1 MKGFYSLI
9 NIPKVEKGAKRE
21 GRDLH
26 RSACS
31 GRDVNAHRRT
41 EQISYSVF
49 VPVDELCRCDD
60 KKLHGRVG
68 QAIEVHRAGL
78 LAVHLSHSDARSI
91 LLLGPLAGLH
101 QAGSQVDHATP
112 YHGVKIR
119 GAGTQRNRKGEGGGT
134 RSDQDRDQFLEKHT
148 LLYEQKECC
157 AHITDG
163 LCRAQNQLPLKEANP
178 ANLPTTNANVI
189 PPPTL
194 TGRQPSFTHAET
206 QEGINI
212 RIRTYK
218 ARPCFQAKLTKAT
231 LLQPPAEHATGVVPY
246 NPSSWHITT
255 RASTGNLI
263 PRSAEEAVYPPNA
276 RT

>member
-134 RSDQDRDQFLEKHT
+134 RSRPRPVFRK
-148 LLYEQKECC
+148 
-157 AHITDG
+157 AHLAYTRG
-163 LCRAQNQLPLKEANP
+163 NTGGHQHPHPHLQS
-178 ANLPTTNANVI
+178 
-189 PPPTL
+189 PTL
-194 TGRQPSFTHAET
+194 FSSKAHQGYVAPAPRRARYGRRALQFFVMAHYHKS
-206 QEGINI
+206 IN
-212 RIRTYK
+212 
-218 ARPCFQAKLTKAT
+218 
-231 LLQPPAEHATGVVPY
+231 
-246 NPSSWHITT
+246 W
-255 RASTGNLI
+255 
-263 PRSAEEAVYPPNA
+263 
-276 RT
+276 